1 MIFPLDGPVTRGK
14 GTQACQ
20 SGGDGGRKRACA
32 VGGESSACKDER
44 NALSLH
50 LRTAAPALTIQ
61 GNLSKSLL
69 LSELLPTTQ
78 GGHEGETML
87 SRLVK
92 FPTK

>member
-1 MIFPLDGPVTRGK
+1 MKVFLFE
-14 GTQACQ
+14 Q
-20 SGGDGGRKRACA
+20 RKKKKSLLIDRKAT
-32 VGGESSACKDER
+32 
-44 NALSLH
+44 LSLH